1 MWLDKGNSFG
11 NDFGGSGR
19 LLHEIVPPDPS
30 GTIETLSALGYS
42 LEAAVADL
50 VDNSIDAGADII
62 DVNFHW
68 AGTNSHVAV
77 VDNGSGMTE
86 SDLITAMALGKKGAS
101 TLRDPEEL
109 GRFGMGLKTASFSH
123 TSRLVVWSKPADQ
136 DSSVRVWDLSEVFR
150 TGEWRL
156 MKNAS
161 PRDQDLL
168 DEYSNGR
175 LKGTVVLWAGLK
187 KIVYDGEEMDESEAH
202 SQFLGMIEKVDR
214 HLGMTFGRF
223 LKEGPRGRYNRAGR
237 IRLTINSAQVKAW
250 DPFLTSNAATL
261 PQPEEHLQVAGSEV
275 LVRPYVLPP
284 KRRLTEGE
292 YEDAGGPRGWLDQ
305 QGFYVYRN
313 DRLILAGDWLGLPG
327 FRKDEKHILAR
338 ISVDLPSSLD
348 RLWSIDVK
356 KATALPPLPLRQA
369 LSRIGK
375 VTRQS
380 ARSVLTH
387 IGRTT
392 AITKSDDLSY
402 VWKAQ
407 KKSGELRVRL
417 NWSHPLV
424 VETMRGAGDNKKD
437 LRALLHFIEETVPVG
452 ALRMMYDQDS
462 DTDHAPFSDFPAD
475 EVLQVAER
483 LYDSYMR
490 SGLSPQQAAD
500 RVCNTPPMNEYPSL
514 LHHMGIAPQNLGG
527 AT

>member
-1 MWLDKGNSFG
+1 MS
-11 NDFGGSGR
+11 
-19 LLHEIVPPDPS
+19 HEIIPPDPA
-30 GTIETLSALGYS
+30 GMIESLSALGYS
-42 LEAAVADL
+42 LEAAIADL
-50 VDNSIDAGADII
+50 VDNSIDAGADTVG
-62 DVNFHW
+62 VNFHW
-68 AGTNSHVAV
+68 AGAHSHVAV

-86 SDLITAMALGKKGAS
+86 SELVTAMALGRKGAS
-101 TLRDPEEL
+101 TARDIDEL

-123 TSRLVVWSKPADQ
+123 TSRLAVWSKPASQ
-136 DSSVRVWDLSEVFR
+136 CVSVRVWDLPEVVR
-150 TGEWRL
+150 SGEWRL
-156 MKNAS
+156 MTSTSPQDQELLNDYAS
-161 PRDQDLL
+161 GL
-168 DEYSNGR
+168 ST
-175 LKGTVVLWAGLK
+175 GTVVLWAGLK
-187 KIVYDGEEMDESEAH
+187 KIVHDGDEMDESDAH
-202 SQFLGMIEKVDR
+202 QQFLRMIEKVDR

-223 LKEGPRGRYNRAGR
+223 LKAGQRSNFNRGGR
-237 IRLTINSAQVKAW
+237 IALSINSSLVKPW

-261 PQPEEHLQVAGSEV
+261 PQPEEHLHVDGTEV

-284 KRRLTEGE
+284 KRRLTDGE
-292 YEDAGGPRGWLDQ
+292 YENAGGPGGWLDQ

-313 DRLILAGDWLGLPG
+313 DRLILAGDWLELPG
-327 FRKDEKHILAR
+327 FRKDEKHLLAR

-375 VTRQS
+375 ATREK
-380 ARSVLTH
+380 ARGVLTH

-402 VWKAQ
+402 VWKAE

-424 VETMRGAGDNKKD
+424 KETIRSAGDNKKD

-462 DTDHAPFSDFPAD
+462 DTDHAPFSGSPAD
-475 EVLQVAER
+475 KVLEVAER
-483 LYDSYMR
+483 LYDSYIG

-500 RVCNTPPMNEYPSL
+500 RVCKTPPMNEYPDL
-514 LHHMGIAPQNLGG
+514 LHQMGIAPEHPGG
-527 AT
+527 KK